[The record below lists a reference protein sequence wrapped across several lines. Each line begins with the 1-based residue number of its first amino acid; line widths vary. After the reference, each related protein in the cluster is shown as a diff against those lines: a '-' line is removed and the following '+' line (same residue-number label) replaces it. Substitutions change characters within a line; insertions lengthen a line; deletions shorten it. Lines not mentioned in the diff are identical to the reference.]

1 LIRRARYILA
11 AAGTAAVLAGGM
23 TLAGAGAASAQPLPN
38 CLTTG
43 SHCFTSVAA
52 PGSLFQNGGV
62 AGYYGADDSHT
73 HYRWVQTVVNAS
85 PELVDLNGPLGSELY
100 PATTGVELCD
110 PNNGV
115 AIKLSLGF
123 VNGAYRVAYIVG
135 KFPTNPF
142 NPNSQPDPCIQSNFQ
157 TSGSIFRFGTL
168 LGFFP
173 ISAGDQVFLS
183 ISYTNPNGRHH
194 QLLFNACDANTGA
207 CRQATI
213 NSRTL
218 SLFEFGIGTF
228 TPANVLT
235 GGAVNFFQH
244 FSSSYIACY
253 SCNAPVHISTVQS
266 VGPFGNGG
274 LWESQFANSSSQVVM
289 SPNDTL
295 GQPTG
300 GSFSMYNGSTSI

>member
-1 LIRRARYILA
+1 LIRRARYLLA
-11 AAGTAAVLAGGM
+11 AAGSAAVLAGGM
-23 TLAGAGAASAQPLPN
+23 TLAGAGAASAQPLPS
-38 CLTTG
+38 CLVTG
-43 SHCFTSVAA
+43 FHCFTSVAA
-52 PGSLFQNGGV
+52 PGSITQNGGV
-62 AGYYGADDSHT
+62 AGYYGADDGHT

-85 PELVDLNGPLGSELY
+85 PQLVDLSGALAPGL
-100 PATTGVELCD
+100 ATTGVELCD
-110 PNNGV
+110 PNSGV

-123 VNGAYRVAYIVG
+123 VRSLGGYRVAYQVG

-142 NPNSQPDPCIQSNFQ
+142 NSKSQPDPCIQSNFQ
-157 TSGSIFRFGTL
+157 TSGTIFRVGTL

-173 ISAGDQVFLS
+173 ISAGDQIFMS
-183 ISYTNPNGRHH
+183 ISYTNPNGTGH
-194 QLLFNACDANTGA
+194 QLLFNACDDNTGA
-207 CRQATI
+207 CRQAHI
-213 NSRTL
+213 SIRTL

-228 TPANVLT
+228 TPVNVLT

-253 SCNAPVHISTVQS
+253 SCAPVHISTVQS

-300 GSFSMYNGSTSI
+300 GSFSMFNGSTSI